1 MGGDDRKREA
11 ENRAFVR
18 LVGKLD
24 REGVGLLL
32 RLAQA
37 MQSEGR
43 DESDRAEI
51 DETIRAIGEAVRSAE
66 DGAATEEPGET

>member
-1 MGGDDRKREA
+1 MGQ
-11 ENRAFVR
+11 
-18 LVGKLD
+18 LD

-43 DESDRAEI
+43 NESDRAEI
-51 DETIRAIGEAVRSAE
+51 DETIRAIGEAVRRAE
-66 DGAATEEPGET
+66 DGDSTGEPGET

>member
-43 DESDRAEI
+43 NESDRAEI
-51 DETIRAIGEAVRSAE
+51 DETIRAIGEAVRRAE
-66 DGAATEEPGET
+66 DGASTEEPGEP

>member
-32 RLAQA
+32 RLAQT

-43 DESDRAEI
+43 NESDRAEI
-51 DETIRAIGEAVRSAE
+51 DETIRAIGEAVRRAE
-66 DGAATEEPGET
+66 DGDSTGEPGET

>member
-43 DESDRAEI
+43 NESDRAEI
-51 DETIRAIGEAVRSAE
+51 DETIRAIGEAVRRAE
-66 DGAATEEPGET
+66 DGDSTGEPGET

>member
-1 MGGDDRKREA
+1 M
-11 ENRAFVR
+11 R
-18 LVGKLD
+18 LVANLD

-51 DETIRAIGEAVRSAE
+51 DETIRAIGEAVRRAE
-66 DGAATEEPGET
+66 DGDSTGEPGET

>member
-43 DESDRAEI
+43 NESDRAEM
-51 DETIRAIGEAVRSAE
+51 DETIRAIGEAVRRAE
-66 DGAATEEPGET
+66 DGASTEEPGEP